1 MEENPVTCQEHM
13 KIKAQPHLFL
23 LLIFSLFTVLKL
35 EENRARQHGIAKSSV
50 MYLALCNVTLYVFI
64 QK

>member
-1 MEENPVTCQEHM
+1 MEETPVTCPENM

-23 LLIFSLFTVLKL
+23 LFIFSLFTILKL
-35 EENRARQHGIAKSSV
+35 EENRESQHGIAESSV